1 MKNFYKYTVFKFPVL
16 TIILSAIFI
25 VFISSYSSKLE
36 IDASS
41 QTLLLENDD
50 DLNYFR
56 EVSKKFGT
64 SDIIMMTFKPNYDL
78 LDDRS
83 LQKIDEIT
91 KDIEK
96 LPLVKNVTNILNVPL
111 FESPVMELADL
122 VNDVRTLKTPDIDK
136 NLVREEFKNSPIYKG
151 ALVSKD
157 LTTTALIINLKKDEK
172 YLEILNS
179 RNELLFKENRT
190 KEEDIQLAQIEKEF
204 KAYRDEV
211 REKEAKNIQD
221 LRDIITKYEN
231 EATIFIGGAS
241 MIASDVIG
249 FIKND
254 LAVYGIGLVLIFI
267 VVLWIIFRE
276 VRWILVTLGMCLIA
290 VVVSTG
296 LLGYFGWEV
305 TVLSSNF
312 IALQLILTISIV
324 LHLVV
329 RYRELVLK
337 YPLASQYKLLMNT
350 ILSKLNP
357 SLFAVLTTMVGFA
370 SLVLSNIKPV
380 IDLGWMI
387 SSSILVSLVL
397 SFILFPAVMLLLGK
411 SKPNTTFE
419 DHFTLT
425 KYCASVVIKYPKYI
439 YATVVFTVIVSFIG
453 IAKVDVENSFINY
466 FKKSTDI
473 YQGMEVI
480 DRDLG
485 GTTPLDVIVKFKDLP
500 KAQETVKVE
509 DEFSEFEDEFANS
522 GDEEQY
528 WFTPAKMELL
538 MKVHNYLEGISHIGS
553 VQSFATM
560 LKVGRTLNNGND
572 LDSLKL
578 ALIYTKLP
586 SQYRDV
592 IVTPYINIEANEV
605 RFFTRVIDS
614 DDTLKRD
621 KLIKQIYSDL
631 GQIIPEETA
640 EFRVSNLMVLYNNM
654 LQSLFDSQI
663 KTIGFVIG
671 VIFVMFIFLFRNFT
685 VAFIAIFVNVV
696 PIGIVFAIMGIFNI
710 PLDIMTITIAAI
722 SIGIG
727 VDDTIHYIHRF
738 KEELKVDHD
747 YTQAMIR
754 SHRSIGFAMYYTT
767 VVVIAGFSILVLSNL
782 VPTIYF
788 GLLTV
793 LVMAT
798 MLTSALILL
807 PRMLIALN
815 PYGQKYTH

>member
-1 MKNFYKYTVFKFPVL
+1 M
-16 TIILSAIFI
+16 
-25 VFISSYSSKLE
+25 
-36 IDASS
+36 
-41 QTLLLENDD
+41 
-50 DLNYFR
+50 
-56 EVSKKFGT
+56 
-64 SDIIMMTFKPNYDL
+64 
-78 LDDRS
+78 
-83 LQKIDEIT
+83 
-91 KDIEK
+91 
-96 LPLVKNVTNILNVPL
+96 
-111 FESPVMELADL
+111 
-122 VNDVRTLKTPDIDK
+122 
-136 NLVREEFKNSPIYKG
+136 
-151 ALVSKD
+151 
-157 LTTTALIINLKKDEK
+157 
-172 YLEILNS
+172 
-179 RNELLFKENRT
+179 LLF
-190 KEEDIQLAQIEKEF
+190 
-204 KAYRDEV
+204 
-211 REKEAKNIQD
+211 
-221 LRDIITKYEN
+221 
-231 EATIFIGGAS
+231 
-241 MIASDVIG
+241 
-249 FIKND
+249 
-254 LAVYGIGLVLIFI
+254 
-267 VVLWIIFRE
+267 
-276 VRWILVTLGMCLIA
+276 
-290 VVVSTG
+290 
-296 LLGYFGWEV
+296 
-305 TVLSSNF
+305 
-312 IALQLILTISIV
+312 
-324 LHLVV
+324 
-329 RYRELVLK
+329 
-337 YPLASQYKLLMNT
+337 
-350 ILSKLNP
+350 
-357 SLFAVLTTMVGFA
+357 
-370 SLVLSNIKPV
+370 
-380 IDLGWMI
+380 
-387 SSSILVSLVL
+387 
-397 SFILFPAVMLLLGK
+397 GK

-419 DHFTLT
+419 EHFTLT
-425 KYCASVVIKYPKYI
+425 KHCASIVMSYPRYI
-439 YATVVFTVIVSFIG
+439 YATVVFIAIVSFVG
-453 IAKVDVENSFINY
+453 ISKVDVENSFINY

-485 GTTPLDVIVKFKDLP
+485 GTTPLDVIIKFKDLP
-500 KAQETVKVE
+500 KPKETVKIE
-509 DEFSEFEDEFANS
+509 DEFSEFEDEFASS

-528 WFTPAKMELL
+528 WFTPEKMELL

-592 IVTPYINIEANEV
+592 IVTPYINIEENEV

-621 KLIKQIYSDL
+621 KLIKKMYEDL
-631 GQIIPEETA
+631 AQIIPTQTA

-671 VIFVMFIFLFRNFT
+671 VIFLMFIFLFRNFT

-738 KEELKVDHD
+738 KEELKIDHD

-807 PRMLIALN
+807 PRMLISLK

>member
-538 MKVHNYLEGISHIGS
+538 MKVHNYLEGISHIGN

-621 KLIKQIYSDL
+621 KLIKQIYADL
-631 GQIIPEETA
+631 GQIIPQETA

-807 PRMLIALN
+807 PRMLIALK

>member
-500 KAQETVKVE
+500 KVQETVKVE

-538 MKVHNYLEGISHIGS
+538 MKVHNYLEGISHIGN

-621 KLIKQIYSDL
+621 KLIKQIYADL
-631 GQIIPEETA
+631 GQIIPQETA

>member
-83 LQKIDEIT
+83 LQQIDDIT
-91 KDIEK
+91 KEIEQ

-157 LTTTALIINLKKDEK
+157 LSTTALIINLKKDEK

-190 KEEDIQLAQIEKEF
+190 KEEDIKLAQIEKEF
-204 KAYRDEV
+204 KEHRDEV

-221 LRDIITKYEN
+221 LRDIISKYEN
-231 EATIFIGGAS
+231 DSQIFIGGAS

-276 VRWILVTLGMCLIA
+276 VRWIILPLGMCLIA

-337 YPLASQYKLLMNT
+337 YPIASQYKLLMNT
-350 ILSKLNP
+350 MLSKLNP
-357 SLFAVLTTMVGFA
+357 SVFAVLTTMVGFA

-397 SFILFPAVMLLLGK
+397 SFILFPAVMLLFGR

-419 DHFTLT
+419 EHFTLT
-425 KYCASVVIKYPKYI
+425 KHCALIVMSYPRYI
-439 YATVVFTVIVSFIG
+439 YATVVFIAIVSFVG
-453 IAKVDVENSFINY
+453 ISKVDVENSFINY

-485 GTTPLDVIVKFKDLP
+485 GTTPLDVIIKFKDLP
-500 KAQETVKVE
+500 KPQETVQIE
-509 DEFSEFEDEFANS
+509 DEFSEFEDEFASS

-528 WFTPAKMELL
+528 WFTPEKMELL

-592 IVTPYINIEANEV
+592 IVTPYINIEENEV

-621 KLIKQIYSDL
+621 KLIKQMYEDL
-631 GQIIPEETA
+631 AHIIPAETA

-671 VIFVMFIFLFRNFT
+671 VIFLMFIFLFRNFT

-738 KEELKVDHD
+738 KEELKIDHD

-767 VVVIAGFSILVLSNL
+767 VVVVAGFSILVLSNL

-807 PRMLIALN
+807 PRMLISLK

>member
-1 MKNFYKYTVFKFPVL
+1 
-16 TIILSAIFI
+16 
-25 VFISSYSSKLE
+25 
-36 IDASS
+36 
-41 QTLLLENDD
+41 
-50 DLNYFR
+50 
-56 EVSKKFGT
+56 
-64 SDIIMMTFKPNYDL
+64 
-78 LDDRS
+78 
-83 LQKIDEIT
+83 
-91 KDIEK
+91 
-96 LPLVKNVTNILNVPL
+96 
-111 FESPVMELADL
+111 
-122 VNDVRTLKTPDIDK
+122 
-136 NLVREEFKNSPIYKG
+136 
-151 ALVSKD
+151 
-157 LTTTALIINLKKDEK
+157 
-172 YLEILNS
+172 
-179 RNELLFKENRT
+179 
-190 KEEDIQLAQIEKEF
+190 
-204 KAYRDEV
+204 
-211 REKEAKNIQD
+211 
-221 LRDIITKYEN
+221 
-231 EATIFIGGAS
+231 
-241 MIASDVIG
+241 
-249 FIKND
+249 
-254 LAVYGIGLVLIFI
+254 
-267 VVLWIIFRE
+267 
-276 VRWILVTLGMCLIA
+276 
-290 VVVSTG
+290 
-296 LLGYFGWEV
+296 
-305 TVLSSNF
+305 
-312 IALQLILTISIV
+312 
-324 LHLVV
+324 
-329 RYRELVLK
+329 
-337 YPLASQYKLLMNT
+337 
-350 ILSKLNP
+350 
-357 SLFAVLTTMVGFA
+357 
-370 SLVLSNIKPV
+370 
-380 IDLGWMI
+380 
-387 SSSILVSLVL
+387 
-397 SFILFPAVMLLLGK
+397 
-411 SKPNTTFE
+411 
-419 DHFTLT
+419 
-425 KYCASVVIKYPKYI
+425 
-439 YATVVFTVIVSFIG
+439 
-453 IAKVDVENSFINY
+453 
-466 FKKSTDI
+466 
-473 YQGMEVI
+473 MEVI

-500 KAQETVKVE
+500 KAKETVKVE
-509 DEFSEFEDEFANS
+509 DEFSEFEDEFENS

-621 KLIKQIYSDL
+621 KLIKQIYADL

-671 VIFVMFIFLFRNFT
+671 VIFLMFIFLFRNFT

-807 PRMLIALN
+807 PRMLVSLK

>member
-64 SDIIMMTFKPNYDL
+64 SDVIMMTFKPNYDL
-78 LDDRS
+78 LDDRG
-83 LQKIDEIT
+83 LQKIDDIT
-91 KDIEK
+91 KEIEQ

-122 VNDVRTLKTPDIDK
+122 INDVRTLKTPDIDK

-157 LTTTALIINLKKDEK
+157 LSTTALIINLKKDEK

-190 KEEDIQLAQIEKEF
+190 KEEDVKLSDIEKEF

-221 LRDIITKYEN
+221 LRDIISKYEN
-231 EATIFIGGAS
+231 DSQIFIGGAS

-276 VRWILVTLGMCLIA
+276 VRWIFLTLGMCLIA

-337 YPLASQYKLLMNT
+337 YSHASQYKLLMNT
-350 ILSKLNP
+350 MLSKLNP
-357 SLFAVLTTMVGFA
+357 SVFAVLTTMVGFA

-425 KYCASVVIKYPKYI
+425 KHCASIVMSYPKYI
-439 YATVVFTVIVSFIG
+439 YFTVVFVAIVSLIG
-453 IAKVDVENSFINY
+453 ISRVDVENSFINY

-485 GTTPLDVIVKFKDLP
+485 GTTPLDVIIKFKDLP
-500 KAQETVKVE
+500 KPQETVKIE
-509 DEFSEFEDEFANS
+509 DEFSEFEDEFASS

-528 WFTPAKMELL
+528 WFTPEKMELL

-592 IVTPYINIEANEV
+592 IVTPYINIEENEV

-621 KLIKQIYSDL
+621 KLIKQMYEDL
-631 GQIIPEETA
+631 AQIIPAQTA

-663 KTIGFVIG
+663 KTIGFVIA
-671 VIFVMFIFLFRNFT
+671 VIFLMFIFLFRNFT

-738 KEELKVDHD
+738 KEELKIDHD

-807 PRMLIALN
+807 PRMLISLK
-815 PYGQKYTH
+815 PYGQKYTY

>member
-190 KEEDIQLAQIEKEF
+190 KEEDIKLAQIEKEF

-221 LRDIITKYEN
+221 LRDIIASYEN
-231 EATIFIGGAS
+231 DAQIFIGGAS

-276 VRWILVTLGMCLIA
+276 VRWILLTLGMCLIA

-397 SFILFPAVMLLLGK
+397 SFILFPAVMLLLGR
-411 SKPNTTFE
+411 SKPDTTFE
-419 DHFTLT
+419 DRFTLT
-425 KYCASVVIKYPKYI
+425 KHCASIVIKYPKYI
-439 YATVVFTVIVSFIG
+439 SATVIFVILVSLIG
-453 IAKVDVENSFINY
+453 ISKVDVENSFINY

-500 KAQETVKVE
+500 KAKETVKVE
-509 DEFSEFEDEFANS
+509 DEFSEFEDEFENS

-538 MKVHNYLEGISHIGS
+538 MKVHNYLEGISHIGN

-671 VIFVMFIFLFRNFT
+671 VIFLMFIFLFRNFT

-807 PRMLIALN
+807 PRMLIALK

>member
-1 MKNFYKYTVFKFPVL
+1 
-16 TIILSAIFI
+16 
-25 VFISSYSSKLE
+25 
-36 IDASS
+36 
-41 QTLLLENDD
+41 
-50 DLNYFR
+50 
-56 EVSKKFGT
+56 
-64 SDIIMMTFKPNYDL
+64 
-78 LDDRS
+78 
-83 LQKIDEIT
+83 
-91 KDIEK
+91 
-96 LPLVKNVTNILNVPL
+96 
-111 FESPVMELADL
+111 
-122 VNDVRTLKTPDIDK
+122 
-136 NLVREEFKNSPIYKG
+136 
-151 ALVSKD
+151 
-157 LTTTALIINLKKDEK
+157 
-172 YLEILNS
+172 
-179 RNELLFKENRT
+179 
-190 KEEDIQLAQIEKEF
+190 
-204 KAYRDEV
+204 
-211 REKEAKNIQD
+211 
-221 LRDIITKYEN
+221 
-231 EATIFIGGAS
+231 
-241 MIASDVIG
+241 
-249 FIKND
+249 
-254 LAVYGIGLVLIFI
+254 
-267 VVLWIIFRE
+267 
-276 VRWILVTLGMCLIA
+276 
-290 VVVSTG
+290 
-296 LLGYFGWEV
+296 
-305 TVLSSNF
+305 
-312 IALQLILTISIV
+312 
-324 LHLVV
+324 
-329 RYRELVLK
+329 
-337 YPLASQYKLLMNT
+337 
-350 ILSKLNP
+350 
-357 SLFAVLTTMVGFA
+357 

-425 KYCASVVIKYPKYI
+425 KHCASIVIKYPKYI
-439 YATVVFTVIVSFIG
+439 YATVVFTVVVSFIG

-500 KAQETVKVE
+500 KAKETVKVE

-538 MKVHNYLEGISHIGS
+538 MKVHNYLEGISHVGN

-621 KLIKQIYSDL
+621 KLIKQIYADL

-671 VIFVMFIFLFRNFT
+671 VIFLMFIFLFRNFT

-807 PRMLIALN
+807 PRMLIALK

>member
-64 SDIIMMTFKPNYDL
+64 SDVIMMTFKPNYDL

-83 LQKIDEIT
+83 LKKIDDIT
-91 KDIEK
+91 KEIEQ

-136 NLVREEFKNSPIYKG
+136 NLVREEFRNSPIYKG

-157 LTTTALIINLKKDEK
+157 LSTTALIINLKKDEK

-190 KEEDIQLAQIEKEF
+190 KEEDVKLAQIEKEF
-204 KAYRDEV
+204 KEHRDEV

-221 LRDIITKYEN
+221 LRDIISKYEN
-231 EATIFIGGAS
+231 DSQIFIGGAS

-254 LAVYGIGLVLIFI
+254 LAVYGIGLVLIFV

-276 VRWILVTLGMCLIA
+276 VRWIFLTLGMCLIA

-337 YPLASQYKLLMNT
+337 YPIASQYKLLMNT
-350 ILSKLNP
+350 MLSKLNP

-425 KYCASVVIKYPKYI
+425 KHCASIVMSYPRYI
-439 YATVVFTVIVSFIG
+439 YATVVFIAIVSFVG
-453 IAKVDVENSFINY
+453 ISKVDVENSFINY

-485 GTTPLDVIVKFKDLP
+485 GTTPLDVIIKFKDLP
-500 KAQETVKVE
+500 KPQETVKIE
-509 DEFSEFEDEFANS
+509 DEFSEFEDEFASS

-528 WFTPAKMELL
+528 WFTPEKMELL

-592 IVTPYINIEANEV
+592 IVTPYINIEENEV

-621 KLIKQIYSDL
+621 KLIKQMYEDL
-631 GQIIPEETA
+631 GQIIPTQTA

-671 VIFVMFIFLFRNFT
+671 VIFLMFIFLFRNFT

-738 KEELKVDHD
+738 KEELKIDHD

-807 PRMLIALN
+807 PRMLISLK

>member
-190 KEEDIQLAQIEKEF
+190 KEEDIKLAQIEKEF

-211 REKEAKNIQD
+211 REKEARNIQD
-221 LRDIITKYEN
+221 LRDIIASYEN
-231 EATIFIGGAS
+231 DAQIFIGGAS

-276 VRWILVTLGMCLIA
+276 VRWILLTLGMCLIA

-425 KYCASVVIKYPKYI
+425 KHCASIVIKYPKYI
-439 YATVVFTVIVSFIG
+439 YATVVFTVVVSFIG

-500 KAQETVKVE
+500 KAKETVKVE
-509 DEFSEFEDEFANS
+509 DEFSEFEDEFENS

-538 MKVHNYLEGISHIGS
+538 MKVHNYLEGISHVGS

-671 VIFVMFIFLFRNFT
+671 VIFLMFIFLFRNFT

-738 KEELKVDHD
+738 KEELKVNHD

-807 PRMLIALN
+807 PRMLIALK

>member
-122 VNDVRTLKTPDIDK
+122 VNDVHTLKTPDIDK

-172 YLEILNS
+172 YLEVLNS

-254 LAVYGIGLVLIFI
+254 LVVYGIGLVLIFI

-337 YPLASQYKLLMNT
+337 YPLANQYKLLMNT

-357 SLFAVLTTMVGFA
+357 SLFAVLTTMIGFA

-419 DHFTLT
+419 DHFMLT

-500 KAQETVKVE
+500 KVQETVKVE

-538 MKVHNYLEGISHIGS
+538 MKVHNYLESISHIGN

-592 IVTPYINIEANEV
+592 IVTPYINIKANEV

-614 DDTLKRD
+614 NDTLKRD
-621 KLIKQIYSDL
+621 KLIKQIYADL
-631 GQIIPEETA
+631 GQIIPQETA

-747 YTQAMIR
+747 YAQAMIR

-807 PRMLIALN
+807 PRMLIALK